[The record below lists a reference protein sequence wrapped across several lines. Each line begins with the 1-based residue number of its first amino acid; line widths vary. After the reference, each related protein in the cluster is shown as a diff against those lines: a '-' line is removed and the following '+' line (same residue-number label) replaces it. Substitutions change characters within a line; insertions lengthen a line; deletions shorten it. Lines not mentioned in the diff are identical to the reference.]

1 MAAARAA
8 GDLGA
13 VVRLVRRAR
22 SLTQAQLGSLLC
34 CSASTVSRLET
45 GEQPLTNVA
54 ILQLLAQHLSIP
66 PAVLGLSLDINGR
79 HAAFAV
85 ASPWAVPPTTVGRD
99 DHDEDGGDPM
109 RRRALLTNLAV
120 AGAAAAVPDLLSRV
134 DDALAVLPTP
144 SAPALPEQIASRL
157 AQARA
162 SFDAGDLGRL
172 VAGLPDLLALAHEA
186 AETHATATAYAQAAA
201 CYDLATD
208 ALLKVGRHEAS
219 RITADRA
226 VMLAGLSGA
235 PISMAASARS
245 LSMVLRHEGRREIAD
260 RLILQAVNRV
270 EAAGLDVPAHA
281 AAYAQ
286 MLCTCAYTA
295 AQVGDRDRAL
305 EMIRQAA
312 YVAARLPSQAVS
324 GRPFA
329 VSPAHVSLYE
339 VGVRWSLGDAG
350 AAVHAGR
357 SVHPSQLLTP
367 ERRGRLHTDLAR
379 AWWQWGKPEQTAS
392 ALLNACQE
400 SVGEVRT
407 RPAIR
412 AMAVA
417 LINQYPRVSGVQTL
431 ATTIGYRH

>member
-1 MAAARAA
+1 MMAARAA

-13 VVRLVRRAR
+13 VVRLVRRDR
-22 SLTQAQLGSLLC
+22 GLTQGQLGALLC
-34 CSASTVSRLET
+34 CSASTISRLET
-45 GEQPLTNVA
+45 GDQPLTNVA
-54 ILQLLAQHLSIP
+54 ILQLLAQHLAIP
-66 PAVLGLSLDINGR
+66 PAVLGLSPDTNGR

-85 ASPWAVPPTTVGRD
+85 ASPRAASPITVACD

-109 RRRALLTNLAV
+109 RRRELLTNLALT
-120 AGAAAAVPDLLSRV
+120 GAATAVPDLLARL

-144 SAPALPEQIASRL
+144 SAPAVPDQIASRL
-157 AQARA
+157 AWARA
-162 SFDAGDLGRL
+162 SFDTGDLSRL
-172 VAGLPDLLALAHEA
+172 VAGLPDLLASAQEA
-186 AETHATATAYAQAAA
+186 AETHATASAYAQAAA

-208 ALLKVGRHEAS
+208 TLLKMGRHEAS

-226 VMLAGLSGA
+226 VMLANLSGA

-245 LSMVLRHEGRREIAD
+245 LSMALRHEGRRTIAD
-260 RLILQAVNRV
+260 RLILRAVDRV
-270 EAAGLDVPAHA
+270 EGAGLDIPAHA

-295 AQVGDRDRAL
+295 AQVGDRDRAR
-305 EMIRQAA
+305 EMIGQAA
-312 YVAARLPSQAVS
+312 QVAARLPSRAVS
-324 GRPFA
+324 GQPFT

-339 VGVRWSLGDAG
+339 IGVHWALGDAG
-350 AAVHAGR
+350 AALHAGR
-357 SVHPSQLLTP
+357 GVHPSQLPTP

-392 ALLNACQE
+392 ALLNACHE
-400 SVGEVRT
+400 SLGEVRS

-417 LINQYPRVSGVQTL
+417 LINQHPRVPGVQTL
-431 ATTIGYRH
+431 AATIGYSR